1 MRKKGLLLLAALLAL
16 CGCTAQSNIADVS
29 HRTMLTVVL
38 WDYDKTSY
46 DWKLI
51 RAFEDSHPDVQV
63 EVVSYPDAYYDQKMQ
78 ARLLSGRQTDVFLC
92 RTMDSLYKLYE
103 YGIAQ
108 PLDELLAQYG
118 HDLRDSAELVQM
130 QFDGH
135 QYGIPYRRDRYVLLY
150 NCKLFD
156 RAGIPYPK
164 ERLTWEQVHEL
175 AQQMQSSLSEGEYAM
190 MSLPMDI
197 QWLATGKNGG
207 YDNAESM
214 RQIIGWV
221 QQMQQERCMPQYSTC
236 IAQDIQQQCFELGQ
250 YGMYIGGTWYLNYLM
265 TDYRA
270 GRFDFRWGVTEA
282 PVWAEDQKSSE
293 TVIQTGMG
301 ICRSSQQQKLAWEFI
316 RFAAGAESAKIMAA
330 EQMMPA
336 YLDSEVEEIYRNSFY
351 GAYLDPM
358 VYLDRETAVGAYQDT
373 SREQEILCDAFRQSV
388 TGQKDI
394 DMALRNAQREIEAL
408 SS

>member
-29 HRTMLTVVL
+29 RRTMLTVVL

-63 EVVSYPDAYYDQKMQ
+63 EVVSYPDTYYDQKMQ

-103 YGIAQ
+103 YGVAQ

-150 NCKLFD
+150 NCELFD

-164 ERLTWEQVHEL
+164 ERLTWE
-175 AQQMQSSLSEGEYAM
+175 G
-190 MSLPMDI
+190 
-197 QWLATGKNGG
+197 
-207 YDNAESM
+207 
-214 RQIIGWV
+214 
-221 QQMQQERCMPQYSTC
+221 
-236 IAQDIQQQCFELGQ
+236 
-250 YGMYIGGTWYLNYLM
+250 
-265 TDYRA
+265 
-270 GRFDFRWGVTEA
+270 
-282 PVWAEDQKSSE
+282 
-293 TVIQTGMG
+293 
-301 ICRSSQQQKLAWEFI
+301 
-316 RFAAGAESAKIMAA
+316 AGARTGAADA
-330 EQMMPA
+330 EQPERGRVRDDVA
-336 YLDSEVEEIYRNSFY
+336 ADGY
-351 GAYLDPM
+351 
-358 VYLDRETAVGAYQDT
+358 
-373 SREQEILCDAFRQSV
+373 SV
-388 TGQKDI
+388 ACNGEK
-394 DMALRNAQREIEAL
+394 QRL
-408 SS
+408 

>member
-16 CGCTAQSNIADVS
+16 CGCTAQSNIADVPR
-29 HRTMLTVVL
+29 RTMLTVVL

-150 NCKLFD
+150 NCELFD

-175 AQQMQSSLSEGEYAM
+175 AQQMQSSLSEGA
-190 MSLPMDI
+190 
-197 QWLATGKNGG
+197 
-207 YDNAESM
+207 
-214 RQIIGWV
+214 
-221 QQMQQERCMPQYSTC
+221 ST
-236 IAQDIQQQCFELGQ
+236 
-250 YGMYIGGTWYLNYLM
+250 
-265 TDYRA
+265 R
-270 GRFDFRWGVTEA
+270 
-282 PVWAEDQKSSE
+282 
-293 TVIQTGMG
+293 
-301 ICRSSQQQKLAWEFI
+301 
-316 RFAAGAESAKIMAA
+316 
-330 EQMMPA
+330 
-336 YLDSEVEEIYRNSFY
+336 
-351 GAYLDPM
+351 
-358 VYLDRETAVGAYQDT
+358 
-373 SREQEILCDAFRQSV
+373 
-388 TGQKDI
+388 
-394 DMALRNAQREIEAL
+394 
-408 SS
+408 

>member
-1 MRKKGLLLLAALLAL
+1 
-16 CGCTAQSNIADVS
+16 
-29 HRTMLTVVL
+29 
-38 WDYDKTSY
+38 
-46 DWKLI
+46 
-51 RAFEDSHPDVQV
+51 
-63 EVVSYPDAYYDQKMQ
+63 
-78 ARLLSGRQTDVFLC
+78 
-92 RTMDSLYKLYE
+92 
-103 YGIAQ
+103 
-108 PLDELLAQYG
+108 
-118 HDLRDSAELVQM
+118 
-130 QFDGH
+130 
-135 QYGIPYRRDRYVLLY
+135 
-150 NCKLFD
+150 
-156 RAGIPYPK
+156 
-164 ERLTWEQVHEL
+164 
-175 AQQMQSSLSEGEYAM
+175 M

-270 GRFDFRWGVTEA
+270 GRFNFRWGVTEA
-282 PVWAEDQKSSE
+282 PAWAEDQKSSE

-301 ICRSSQQQKLAWEFI
+301 ICRSSQQQELAWEFI
-316 RFAAGAESAKIMAA
+316 RFAAGAEGAKIMAA

-358 VYLDRETAVGAYQDT
+358 VYLDRETAVGAYRDT

-394 DMALRNAQREIEAL
+394 DTALRNAQREIEAL

>member
-29 HRTMLTVVL
+29 RRTMLTVVL

-250 YGMYIGGTWYLNYLM
+250 YGMYIGGTWYLDYLM
-265 TDYRA
+265 TA
-270 GRFDFRWGVTEA
+270 TIGRGGLIF
-282 PVWAEDQKSSE
+282 
-293 TVIQTGMG
+293 
-301 ICRSSQQQKLAWEFI
+301 
-316 RFAAGAESAKIMAA
+316 AGA
-330 EQMMPA
+330 
-336 YLDSEVEEIYRNSFY
+336 
-351 GAYLDPM
+351 
-358 VYLDRETAVGAYQDT
+358 
-373 SREQEILCDAFRQSV
+373 
-388 TGQKDI
+388 
-394 DMALRNAQREIEAL
+394 
-408 SS
+408 

>member
-1 MRKKGLLLLAALLAL
+1 MRRKIALLMAVLCVL
-16 CGCTAQSNIADVS
+16 CGCTAQENVEAQKQ
-29 HRTMLTVVL
+29 TALTVVL

-46 DWKLI
+46 DSRLVQ
-51 RAFEDSHPDVQV
+51 AFEESHP
-63 EVVSYPDAYYDQKMQ
+63 EVRVNIVSYPDAYYDQKMQ
-78 ARLLSGRQTDVFLC
+78 ARLLGGRQTDVFLC
-92 RTMDSLYKLYE
+92 RTIGSLHQLYE

-108 PLDELLAQYG
+108 PLDSLMEQYG
-118 HDLRDSAELVQM
+118 HDLQGEQLLEQM
-130 QFDGH
+130 RFDGE
-135 QYGIPYRRDRYVLLY
+135 QYGGPYRTDHYVLLY
-150 NCKLFD
+150 NCDLFD
-156 RAGIPYPK
+156 KAGIPYPK
-164 ERLTWEQVHEL
+164 QQMTWEQVYAL
-175 AQQMQSSLSEGEYAM
+175 AQQLQQGLSADEYAM
-190 MSLPMDI
+190 MALPMDI
-197 QWLATGKNGG
+197 QWLAAGKNGG

-301 ICRSSQQQKLAWEFI
+301 ICRSSQQQELAWEFI
-316 RFAAGAESAKIMAA
+316 RFAAGAEGAKIMAA

-373 SREQEILCDAFRQSV
+373 SREQEILCAAFRQSV

-394 DMALRNAQREIEAL
+394 DTALRNAQREIEAL

>member
-118 HDLRDSAELVQM
+118 HDLRDSAELV
-130 QFDGH
+130 
-135 QYGIPYRRDRYVLLY
+135 
-150 NCKLFD
+150 
-156 RAGIPYPK
+156 
-164 ERLTWEQVHEL
+164 
-175 AQQMQSSLSEGEYAM
+175 QMQSSLSEGEYAM

-301 ICRSSQQQKLAWEFI
+301 ICRSSQQQELAWEFI
-316 RFAAGAESAKIMAA
+316 RFAAGAEGAKIMAA

-351 GAYLDPM
+351 GTYLDPM

>member
-29 HRTMLTVVL
+29 RRTMLTVVL

-135 QYGIPYRRDRYVLLY
+135 
-150 NCKLFD
+150 
-156 RAGIPYPK
+156 
-164 ERLTWEQVHEL
+164 
-175 AQQMQSSLSEGEYAM
+175 
-190 MSLPMDI
+190 
-197 QWLATGKNGG
+197 
-207 YDNAESM
+207 
-214 RQIIGWV
+214 
-221 QQMQQERCMPQYSTC
+221 
-236 IAQDIQQQCFELGQ
+236 
-250 YGMYIGGTWYLNYLM
+250 
-265 TDYRA
+265 
-270 GRFDFRWGVTEA
+270 
-282 PVWAEDQKSSE
+282 
-293 TVIQTGMG
+293 
-301 ICRSSQQQKLAWEFI
+301 
-316 RFAAGAESAKIMAA
+316 
-330 EQMMPA
+330 
-336 YLDSEVEEIYRNSFY
+336 
-351 GAYLDPM
+351 
-358 VYLDRETAVGAYQDT
+358 
-373 SREQEILCDAFRQSV
+373 
-388 TGQKDI
+388 
-394 DMALRNAQREIEAL
+394 
-408 SS
+408 

>member
-29 HRTMLTVVL
+29 RRTMLTVVL

-103 YGIAQ
+103 YGVAQ

-118 HDLRDSAELVQM
+118 HDLRDSAELV
-130 QFDGH
+130 
-135 QYGIPYRRDRYVLLY
+135 
-150 NCKLFD
+150 
-156 RAGIPYPK
+156 
-164 ERLTWEQVHEL
+164 
-175 AQQMQSSLSEGEYAM
+175 
-190 MSLPMDI
+190 
-197 QWLATGKNGG
+197 
-207 YDNAESM
+207 
-214 RQIIGWV
+214 
-221 QQMQQERCMPQYSTC
+221 QMQQERCMPQYSTC

-301 ICRSSQQQKLAWEFI
+301 ICRSSQQQELAWEFI
-316 RFAAGAESAKIMAA
+316 RFAAGAEGAKIMAA

>member
-29 HRTMLTVVL
+29 RRTMLTVVL

-175 AQQMQSSLSEGEYAM
+175 AQQMQ
-190 MSLPMDI
+190 
-197 QWLATGKNGG
+197 
-207 YDNAESM
+207 
-214 RQIIGWV
+214 
-221 QQMQQERCMPQYSTC
+221 QERCMPQYSTC

-250 YGMYIGGTWYLNYLM
+250 YGMYIGGTWYLDYLM

-301 ICRSSQQQKLAWEFI
+301 ICRSSQQQELAWEFI
-316 RFAAGAESAKIMAA
+316 RFAAGAEGAKIMAA

>member
-1 MRKKGLLLLAALLAL
+1 M
-16 CGCTAQSNIADVS
+16 
-29 HRTMLTVVL
+29 
-38 WDYDKTSY
+38 
-46 DWKLI
+46 
-51 RAFEDSHPDVQV
+51 
-63 EVVSYPDAYYDQKMQ
+63 
-78 ARLLSGRQTDVFLC
+78 
-92 RTMDSLYKLYE
+92 
-103 YGIAQ
+103 
-108 PLDELLAQYG
+108 
-118 HDLRDSAELVQM
+118 
-130 QFDGH
+130 
-135 QYGIPYRRDRYVLLY
+135 
-150 NCKLFD
+150 
-156 RAGIPYPK
+156 
-164 ERLTWEQVHEL
+164 HEL

-197 QWLATGKNGG
+197 QWLATGKNDG

-221 QQMQQERCMPQYSTC
+221 QQMQQEQCMPQYNTC

-301 ICRSSQQQKLAWEFI
+301 ICRSSQQQELAWEFI
-316 RFAAGAESAKIMAA
+316 RFAAGAEGAKIMAT

-394 DMALRNAQREIEAL
+394 DTALRNAQREIEAL

>member
-16 CGCTAQSNIADVS
+16 CGCTAQSNITDVPR
-29 HRTMLTVVL
+29 RTMLTVVL

-51 RAFEDSHPDVQV
+51 RAFEDSHPDVRV

-108 PLDELLAQYG
+108 PLDELLAQCG

-130 QFDGH
+130 QFDRH

-150 NCKLFD
+150 NCELFD

-270 GRFDFRWGVTEA
+270 GRFNFRWGVTEA
-282 PVWAEDQKSSE
+282 P
-293 TVIQTGMG
+293 
-301 ICRSSQQQKLAWEFI
+301 AWEFI
-316 RFAAGAESAKIMAA
+316 RFAAGAEGAKIMAA

-358 VYLDRETAVGAYQDT
+358 VYLDRETAVGAYRDT

-394 DMALRNAQREIEAL
+394 DTALRNAQREIEAL